1 MQATEVELETF
12 WGTPSTKAQFHDA
25 LSRQLAAFD
34 ADDLQTIAAEH
45 ADEIMTLMRVDSQS
59 VGYVF
64 SREKALLI
72 MRRVRVELNGA
83 AA

>member
-1 MQATEVELETF
+1 MEATEVELETF
-12 WGTPSTKAQFHDA
+12 WGTPSTKAQFNEA

-34 ADDLQTIAAEH
+34 ADDLQTIAFEH
-45 ADEIMTLMRVDSQS
+45 ALEIMGLMRVDSQS

-64 SREKALLI
+64 SREKALLV
-72 MRRVRVELNGA
+72 MRRVRTELHGA